1 MKKRIIT
8 SLLLL
13 TLAAI
18 VYSQTLTPPQFP
30 GGKEAFSNFLHKNLK
45 WPSDNM
51 DDIQGVVIVGF
62 FVEKDGKLTGI
73 SIEKGMTKAF
83 NDEAL
88 RVISLSPKWIP
99 AIKNNKP
106 IKSRYTVPIS
116 FTQGEIIQ

>member
-1 MKKRIIT
+1 
-8 SLLLL
+8 
-13 TLAAI
+13 
-18 VYSQTLTPPQFP
+18 
-30 GGKEAFSNFLHKNLK
+30 
-45 WPSDNM
+45 M